1 MVVNTVLAMKRN
13 PMLGL
18 TAVFPRQ

>member
-1 MVVNTVLAMKRN
+1 MVVNKVLAIKRN

-18 TAVFPRQ
+18 TAVSPRQ